1 VLAPVLVS
9 AAMIAAGVW
18 HLRRAAN
25 GEPVG
30 IRGVQWGGIILG
42 AVVIV
47 ISFAMDY
54 RNLMAGGMPNPFSWG
69 VFSTGL
75 LVGIGSYAWS
85 ARATQRADQNVIAP
99 MQSAEA
105 AQ

>member
-1 VLAPVLVS
+1 VLVS

-30 IRGVQWGGIILG
+30 ISTAQWAGIILG

-54 RNLMAGGMPNPFSWG
+54 RNLMAGGMPNPFSWS

-75 LVGIGSYAWS
+75 LVGIGSYA
-85 ARATQRADQNVIAP
+85 RATQRVDRNVIAP

-105 AQ
+105 SQ